1 MNGGKKVYL
10 PDGRII
16 TIPDNLSDE
25 HKNLLVRG
33 ILNEFPELR
42 DLGRF
47 LEEEEGLGRP
57 PQGQKYDRAAIDIRR
72 SLYGLPGVPVPGS
85 ATDPLKNLPVTEAH
99 EVERGATG
107 TSSSPEDQQN
117 IAQSMKGNINFSAT
131 HFAIL
136 RGIIV
141 SRSLLLS
148 VDFPRAIKMASA
160 ARTVSASIKSRY

>member
-33 ILNEFPELR
+33 ILNEFPELS

-72 SLYGLPGVPVPGS
+72 SL
-85 ATDPLKNLPVTEAH
+85 
-99 EVERGATG
+99 
-107 TSSSPEDQQN
+107 
-117 IAQSMKGNINFSAT
+117 
-131 HFAIL
+131 
-136 RGIIV
+136 
-141 SRSLLLS
+141 
-148 VDFPRAIKMASA
+148 
-160 ARTVSASIKSRY
+160 